1 MGVLVDRWTVRHY
14 TSMPLPVIPVMEL
27 FGMQI
32 PLSILSLSTLDG
44 TVRDLEYLD
53 MEEVLTACNYPSKI
67 PLSLKQSDR

>member
-14 TSMPLPVIPVMEL
+14 ARMPLPDIPVMEL

-32 PLSILSLSTLDG
+32 PHSILSLSTLDG

-53 MEEVLTACNYPSKI
+53 MEEVLMACNYPSKL
-67 PLSLKQSDR
+67 PLPPKQFDH